1 MTQDIHKLLSIQ
13 IPRFIGNGKSQLLCF
28 CHSSIKAYAIAIY
41 LRIVRDDKVS
51 VNLLF
56 SKSRNAPK
64 KKLMIPRLELM
75 STLVGVRSLRFTT
88 TINHTS
94 MIIT

>member
-28 CHSSIKAYAIAIY
+28 CHSSNKAYAVAIY
-41 LRIVRDDKVS
+41 LRVVRDDKMS
-51 VNLLF
+51 VNFFF

-64 KKLMIPRLELM
+64 KKLMIPKLELM
-75 STLVGVRSLRFTT
+75 STLIGVRSLRSTT